1 MDTTSLFVGDPLLDQ
16 GVKAL
21 IVCPAGD
28 VNYPYCLQR
37 ATLEQLNVA
46 LSVMRVR
53 DLPGTKSRQAAVE
66 RELRKRAKAGPRPG
80 RAAQTAPHE
89 PFVTLSLQT
98 GKRTWM
104 LYCTYDR
111 SGAPIPLGRSRTR
124 CPRCGAEL
132 KKAVAT
138 VS

>member
-1 MDTTSLFVGDPLLDQ
+1 MADPMDDRVVRG
-16 GVKAL
+16 L

-28 VNYPYCLQR
+28 VNYRYSLLPT
-37 ATLEQLNVA
+37 ATIEQLNIA
-46 LSVMRVR
+46 LSILRVR
-53 DLPGTKSRQAAVE
+53 TLPGTKGRQTAIE
-66 RELRKRAKAGPRPG
+66 REMRRRTPG
-80 RAAQTAPHE
+80 RAAQRAPHE